1 MTDAR
6 KEYGDIIDREHPV
19 SEKHPR
25 MPRRNRAAQF
35 APFAALTGYDDLIR
49 ESERE
54 TDAPPVLDENE
65 LEALNDK
72 LILLTRSADMPEA
85 EFTVFL
91 PDGKK
96 PGGRYETL
104 RGRILRFDEF
114 ARSLTLDSGEI
125 IRVDAIAQ
133 IRCEALSRYAE
144 P

>member
-6 KEYGDIIDREHPV
+6 KEYGDIIDREHHV
-19 SEKHPR
+19 SERHPR
-25 MPRRNRAAQF
+25 MPRMNRAAQF

-49 ESERE
+49 ETERE

-65 LEALNDK
+65 LEELNDK
-72 LILLTRSADMPEA
+72 LAFLLQSEGMPEA

-96 PGGRYETL
+96 SGGKYVTV

-114 ARSLTLDSGEI
+114 ARSLTLDSGE
-125 IRVDAIAQ
+125 V
-133 IRCEALSRYAE
+133 IRCETIARIRSDALSRYRDL
-144 P
+144 